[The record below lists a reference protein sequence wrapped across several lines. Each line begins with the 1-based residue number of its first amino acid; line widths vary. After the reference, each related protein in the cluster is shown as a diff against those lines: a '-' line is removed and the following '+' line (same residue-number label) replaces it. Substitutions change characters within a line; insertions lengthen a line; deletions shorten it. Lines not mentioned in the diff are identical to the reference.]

1 MVTPMKRARLS
12 CPWCP
17 WVETAEAGTM
27 AAVIEAGQAR
37 VAEHAAEAGHAVIK
51 GRKPRTGYFRG
62 RPIS

>member
-1 MVTPMKRARLS
+1 
-12 CPWCP
+12 
-17 WVETAEAGTM
+17 M